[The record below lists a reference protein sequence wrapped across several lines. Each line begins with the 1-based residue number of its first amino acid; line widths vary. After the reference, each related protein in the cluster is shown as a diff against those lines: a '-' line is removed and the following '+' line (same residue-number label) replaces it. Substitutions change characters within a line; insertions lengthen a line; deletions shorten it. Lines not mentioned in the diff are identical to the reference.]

1 MQPTEVDL
9 LRIYLDRMEAEG
21 KTRKLVRISIDEVL
35 VQECSSLGFVVDLD
49 QLLALADR
57 CLARDW
63 LEPTELGGKYTS
75 LALTSTGVGVVRS
88 RQASAEKLAQR
99 SWPKRASDFIE
110 DHKGLFIVLG
120 AAIALAGLMIKVLG
134 D

>member
-1 MQPTEVDL
+1 MQPTEIDL
-9 LRIYLDRMEAEG
+9 LRVYVNRMEAEG
-21 KTRKLVRISIDEVL
+21 KTRKLVRISIDDDL
-35 VQECSSLGFVVDLD
+35 VGDLSSQGFALDLD
-49 QLLALADR
+49 QLQLLADR
-57 CLARDW
+57 CLAREW
-63 LEPTELGGKYTS
+63 LEHTQLGGQYTN

-99 SWPKRASDFIE
+99 SWPKKASDYIE
-110 DHKGLFIVLG
+110 DHKGLFIALG